1 MDDKIN
7 LQEII
12 NYCKENGFIFLF
24 ISPFLLLLSID
35 LLSLQDLQQDSLLS
49 ILFACGSFLQQYSE
63 LMWYILTHVLNIN
76 INVSLIKYISV
87 YM

>member
-24 ISPFLLLLSID
+24 ILSFLLLLSRD
-35 LLSLQDLQQDSLLS
+35 LLSLQDLQQDSLLG
-49 ILFACGSFLQQYSE
+49 ILFACDSFLQQYSE
-63 LMWYILTHVLNIN
+63 LM
-76 INVSLIKYISV
+76 
-87 YM
+87 

>member
-49 ILFACGSFLQQYSE
+49 ILFACGSFF
-63 LMWYILTHVLNIN
+63 TTAFR
-76 INVSLIKYISV
+76 INVIYINTCIE
-87 YM
+87 Y